1 MSIAG
6 TVINGRTNKVR
17 LNRRRT
23 LRLQIEGKRQA
34 RRKNGKGR
42 AR

>member
-23 LRLQIEGKRQA
+23 LRLRIEGKRQPKKKNA
-34 RRKNGKGR
+34 GRRR
-42 AR
+42 